1 MATGLLGWMPEVA
14 WRTPIPELLIAMDA
28 KIEWSIAFHPF
39 GGGKKNAPDKQTP
52 QEMRKAL
59 RMRTT

>member
-1 MATGLLGWMPEVA
+1 MPEVA

-28 KIEWSIAFHPF
+28 KIEWSLAFHPF
-39 GGGKKNAPDKQTP
+39 GGGKKPAPERQTP

-59 RMRTT
+59 RAK